1 MDCWWKKKQ
10 KMTIEPSSKLVR
22 VPHDDLLF
30 YVIIIIIIIV
40 IILPTIIR
48 LAFLFF
54 SHIIRGKIKSRN
66 NGETL
71 GELGQASRVMS
82 AITFF
87 FIKKISYSWLSLLLN
102 LIYIWLIIVSE
113 LISLLFVE
121 LCDGD
126 DTSRKMMNCGTWIT
140 AHIKTVWLIILVKKY
155 E

>member
-1 MDCWWKKKQ
+1 MKKKKQ

-30 YVIIIIIIIV
+30 YVIIIIIIV

-87 FIKKISYSWLSLLLN
+87 L
-102 LIYIWLIIVSE
+102 
-113 LISLLFVE
+113 
-121 LCDGD
+121 
-126 DTSRKMMNCGTWIT
+126 
-140 AHIKTVWLIILVKKY
+140 
-155 E
+155 

>member
-1 MDCWWKKKQ
+1 
-10 KMTIEPSSKLVR
+10 MTIEPSSKLVR

-30 YVIIIIIIIV
+30 YVIIIIIIV

-87 FIKKISYSWLSLLLN
+87 FIKKISYS
-102 LIYIWLIIVSE
+102 
-113 LISLLFVE
+113 
-121 LCDGD
+121 
-126 DTSRKMMNCGTWIT
+126 
-140 AHIKTVWLIILVKKY
+140 
-155 E
+155 